1 MNLKQTAKLMT
12 FGAMLSIAALSTP
25 LAFAQSDTGLDP
37 FTKHLATMTDKNG
50 MVSKKDFMAMMEKRF
65 DMMDKKKM
73 GMITKDQA
81 MAIFSDKP

>member
-12 FGAMLSIAALSTP
+12 FGAMLSIAALSAP
-25 LAFAQSDTGLDP
+25 AFAQSDTGLDP

-73 GMITKDQA
+73 GMISKDQA